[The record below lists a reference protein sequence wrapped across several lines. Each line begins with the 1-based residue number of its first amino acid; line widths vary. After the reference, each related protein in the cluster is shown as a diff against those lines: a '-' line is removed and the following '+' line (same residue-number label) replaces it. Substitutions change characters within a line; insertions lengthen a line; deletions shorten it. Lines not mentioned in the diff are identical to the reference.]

1 MKFSIIVAT
10 YSDLVDHNFITTDP
24 SVVKKNNV
32 RIKNLNFFFVPLDKN
47 IECFDVFKL
56 SPVKDIFTQ

>member
-1 MKFSIIVAT
+1 MKFSIIIAT
-10 YSDLVDHNFITTDP
+10 YSDLVDHNFITTDS